1 MDILGFIATIIIC
14 ITVVIS
20 VALFLKHPIRFKI
33 THENVSSVSQGT
45 SEKLETQE
53 NVSEQEIEQPEIV
66 CMDAVV
72 QAANELMGI
81 QTFKKEDEE

>member
-14 ITVVIS
+14 ITIVIS
-20 VALFLKHPIRFKI
+20 ITILLKHPIRFKI
-33 THENVSSVSQGT
+33 THENVSSVSQGP
-45 SEKLETQE
+45 SEKLETHE
-53 NVSEQEIEQPEIV
+53 NVSTQEVEQPEIV

-81 QTFKKEDEE
+81 QTFKKEDKE